1 MESTMDSATKSKNK
15 DTSNTLECMVN
26 GDMKGALDKAKE
38 WSVNNPIPAGLLGIF
53 ALYLIFGY
61 GADLIVT
68 ALGFAY
74 PAYQSVKAVESES
87 KEDDTQW
94 LIYWV
99 VFGVFNIV
107 EFFSDI
113 LLSWFPLYF
122 LVKLIFL
129 AWCMAPVSWNGA
141 NTLYHKV
148 IKPFVLKHRKNIDE
162 ALDKVGEKMDQV
174 AKEAKDAATEA
185 AIRAATESDKKET

>member
-1 MESTMDSATKSKNK
+1 MATSDTLNTGREKLDNWLQEKNFFT
-15 DTSNTLECMVN
+15 DVLEKVEKKT
-26 GDMKGALDKAKE
+26 GVKRIYIFL
-38 WSVNNPIPAGLLGIF
+38 GLLGIF